1 MARLPV
7 GYRSPFS
14 KISSVKASPMK
25 FGALAQI
32 GIAAAPG
39 IISAV
44 GSLFGRKKR
53 KAEQRAAREEIAQAK
68 QAFESIEYKNPY
80 ENLTNPYA
88 ENVYEDMTVDTQA
101 ADYLREQQRQ
111 SQANIMQGL
120 KGVAGGSG
128 VAGLAQSMSN
138 IAAGQ
143 ARQASAGIAQ
153 QERANQQARL
163 KGEQQRQTAQGQ
175 VDIAKIQ
182 GEATKR
188 GQENARTGALY
199 GLSID
204 RMSAADKA
212 RQTARAAG
220 IAGLGQAAGGVAG
233 LFAPGGSLYD
243 TLGGG
248 GGGSESAPTG
258 TGFNFDIPEFGANAF
273 GRTGGGLGD
282 SSLNNGYGNTFNTNT
297 PSFRYDPSTGTYRVI
312 KN

>member
-7 GYRSPFS
+7 GYRSPFN
-14 KISSVKASPMK
+14 KLSSIKTSPLKNAMLIQ
-25 FGALAQI
+25 A

-53 KAEQRAAREEIAQAK
+53 KAEQRAARDEMAQAK
-68 QAFESIEYKNPY
+68 QAFENIEYKNPY

-101 ADYLREQQRQ
+101 ADYLKEQQQQ
-111 SQANIMQGL
+111 SQANIMANL

-138 IAAGQ
+138 VATGQ
-143 ARQASAGIAQ
+143 ARQASMQIAQ

-175 VDIAKIQ
+175 VDIAKMQ
-182 GEATKR
+182 GEATRR

-199 GLSID
+199 GMSID
-204 RMSAADKA
+204 RISAADKA

-220 IAGLGQAAGGVAG
+220 IAGLGQAAGGIAG
-233 LFAPGGSLYD
+233 LYAPGGSLYNS
-243 TLGGG
+243 GIN
-248 GGGSESAPTG
+248 GSSISNTI
-258 TGFNFDIPEFGANAF
+258 FSDQ
-273 GRTGGGLGD
+273 
-282 SSLNNGYGNTFNTNT
+282 GNLMSPN
-297 PSFRYDPSTGTYRVI
+297 PDYDPNYKPPTTITYPLI
-312 KN
+312 G